1 MSPARRQSIIAIA
14 DNDFRCLPYLHQLD
28 ASPKRMHIYAW
39 FIRNKITG
47 ARFYTFLRREF
58 QRAEDSEIRAQWHR
72 RFQKQRSLWERLL
85 KRFSEYFK
93 SNGHRILECHPIIV
107 YIASGLTIWEF
118 QITSRFF
125 SLTPSVRSLKT
136 KCWIAFRALTE
147 TVAHWTFQPGM
158 DSRLHR
164 CSHQIPKWWYSHF
177 AAIGSD
183 GEQRL
188 VVYHN
193 SGNGFHLHIQINK
206 QFTLPPIDF
215 NSWQFFDCALN
226 LIERRLS

>member
-1 MSPARRQSIIAIA
+1 M
-14 DNDFRCLPYLHQLD
+14 
-28 ASPKRMHIYAW
+28 
-39 FIRNKITG
+39 
-47 ARFYTFLRREF
+47 
-58 QRAEDSEIRAQWHR
+58 
-72 RFQKQRSLWERLL
+72 

-107 YIASGLTIWEF
+107 YIASGLTIWGISNNIPILF
-118 QITSRFF
+118 TD
-125 SLTPSVRSLKT
+125 SVSS
-136 KCWIAFRALTE
+136 IAEDKVLNRVSSTHRDGRALDVSTKG
-147 TVAHWTFQPGM
+147 WTQDYIDAAIKFLNDG
-158 DSRLHR
+158 
-164 CSHQIPKWWYSHF
+164 YSHF

-215 NSWQFFDCALN
+215 NS
-226 LIERRLS
+226 